1 MGILLMSLK
10 ILIKEKGRFPQYM
23 IGHNKEMHKLGISC
37 VKHDEIKCH
46 NKGKKGSDGCA
57 SCC

>member
-1 MGILLMSLK
+1 MGIK

-23 IGHNKEMHKLGISC
+23 IGHNKEMSKLGITC
-37 VKHDEIKCH
+37 VKHDEYKCH
-46 NKGKKGSDGCA
+46 RKGKKGEGCA